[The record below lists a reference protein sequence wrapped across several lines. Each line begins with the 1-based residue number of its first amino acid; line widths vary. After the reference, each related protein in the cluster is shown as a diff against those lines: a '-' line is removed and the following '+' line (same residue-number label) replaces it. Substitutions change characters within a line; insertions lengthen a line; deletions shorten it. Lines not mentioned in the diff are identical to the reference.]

1 MIVTGTDKSCN
12 KKVKRVG
19 VVTMVR
25 EPRNTI
31 SDIKEEIVKND
42 VCNKD
47 KEFLVK
53 NNYGWTVYKT
63 DRGDILEDLDWVN
76 NNVIHFNSVTKNMV
90 AFYSRKNRDY
100 GNSFDKSLDED
111 GLLVAKIRL
120 GDKLA
125 RFSQLIKMADRDE
138 TMSVEDETMIDTLI
152 DLANYAAMTVRY
164 LEEKQEG
171 DSDNE

>member
-1 MIVTGTDKSCN
+1 MIVIGTDESCN

-19 VVTMVR
+19 VVTV
-25 EPRNTI
+25 
-31 SDIKEEIVKND
+31 IKETGNSIKY
-42 VCNKD
+42 
-47 KEFLVK
+47 L
-53 NNYGWTVYKT
+53 
-63 DRGDILEDLDWVN
+63 RGEKYLRADILEDLDWVN
-76 NNVIHFNSVTKNMV
+76 NDVIHFNSVTKNMV
-90 AFYSRKNRDY
+90 ALYSRKNRDY

>member
-1 MIVTGTDKSCN
+1 MIVTGTDESCN

-19 VVTMVR
+19 VVTMVQ

-31 SDIKEEIVKND
+31 SDLKEEILKND
-42 VCNKD
+42 RVHKD
-47 KEFLVK
+47 KEVLVKNNNGWTVYKNDRVHKDKEVLVK
-53 NNYGWTVYKT
+53 NNYGWTVYKN

-90 AFYSRKNRDY
+90 ALYSRKNRDY

-120 GDKLA
+120 GDK
-125 RFSQLIKMADRDE
+125 
-138 TMSVEDETMIDTLI
+138 
-152 DLANYAAMTVRY
+152 
-164 LEEKQEG
+164 
-171 DSDNE
+171 

>member
-1 MIVTGTDKSCN
+1 MIVIGTDESCN
-12 KKVKRVG
+12 NKVKRVG
-19 VVTMVR
+19 VVTM
-25 EPRNTI
+25 
-31 SDIKEEIVKND
+31 IKETGNSIKY
-42 VCNKD
+42 
-47 KEFLVK
+47 L
-53 NNYGWTVYKT
+53 
-63 DRGDILEDLDWVN
+63 RGDILEDLDWVN

-90 AFYSRKNRDY
+90 TLYSRKNRDY

-125 RFSQLIKMADRDE
+125 RFSQLIKMEDRDE